1 MLDRPFHFI
10 VVLWGRHFTNCF
22 LEYCVPSLL
31 SPGNLPALS
40 TRQRSKILI
49 ATTPQD
55 WADIQSSNIFRSLKR
70 YVDPVYLEISPCPKD
85 KSGCQHMGVGH
96 TIACK
101 IAYDAKAYAAI
112 LTPDCMLSDGTIRN
126 LQKHAE
132 RGVQLV
138 WVAALRF
145 GEEPFL
151 GHLKAM
157 RLIPDGSRRDSGS
170 PLVISGREMVRAGVN
185 GMHSETLTYEWEAPY
200 FHSVPSAVWWEVP
213 GESGIVLHSLSWA
226 PLLLDFAAVRAHDT
240 STLENWT
247 IDGDYAF
254 KNLGTAAK
262 VHVVQDSD
270 EMFLCSWGPLAD
282 RAFDLKPRFNH
293 RFNWVNSLLKGRE
306 LNAAFYGPYFD
317 PLKRQFFFLPV
328 HWHANELN
336 EKCRQVERKAQKILS
351 IYLGGSSR
359 KMILNLTASQSS

>member
-1 MLDRPFHFI
+1 MPRVDTEWGEVATSVRVNSAYRPKPQRRLQDARESNGWSLPTRMLDRPFHFI

-70 YVDPVYLEISPCPKD
+70 YVDPVYLEIPPCPKD

-96 TIACK
+96 KIACK

-112 LTPDCMLSDGTIRN
+112 PTPDCMLSDGTIRN

-132 RGVQLV
+132 RGIQLV

-157 RLIPDGSRRDSGS
+157 RLIPDGNRRDSGS

-213 GESGIVLHSLSWA
+213 GEKRHCA
-226 PLLLDFAAVRAHDT
+226 PFAELGAIAVGFRRRR
-240 STLENWT
+240 ST
-247 IDGDYAF
+247 
-254 KNLGTAAK
+254 
-262 VHVVQDSD
+262 
-270 EMFLCSWGPLAD
+270 
-282 RAFDLKPRFNH
+282 
-293 RFNWVNSLLKGRE
+293 
-306 LNAAFYGPYFD
+306 
-317 PLKRQFFFLPV
+317 
-328 HWHANELN
+328 
-336 EKCRQVERKAQKILS
+336 
-351 IYLGGSSR
+351 
-359 KMILNLTASQSS
+359 